1 MIDASGALFP
11 FIYPGGLK
19 PFTPHGGN
27 PDVLRQSA
35 LWSQR
40 TCGCEAAL
48 TLAKWNNVGSALF
61 LTSMPM

>member
-27 PDVLRQSA
+27 PDVLRQSGGA
-35 LWSQR
+35 LWSPPAIIIQ
-40 TCGCEAAL
+40 GMEIPKS
-48 TLAKWNNVGSALF
+48 TLKFS
-61 LTSMPM
+61 

>member
-1 MIDASGALFP
+1 MMIDASGALFP

-40 TCGCEAAL
+40 ACGWEAAL
-48 TLAKWNNVGSALF
+48 TLGN
-61 LTSMPM
+61 